1 MIYFMRH
8 GEDLKGYVGGW
19 SDVPLTEKGKRKVLK
34 NAKWIKKNLNIK
46 RIITSDVN
54 RAVESAE
61 IVKNVLGIEYE
72 KCILLREQS
81 KGTLTGKASDSL
93 TEYEKN
99 LLDFQEIDTIF
110 PNGESLINLH
120 DRIKNNLSFF
130 SSLEDNT
137 LLITHRGVINSFY
150 YIFNN
155 IELDMNKK
163 QFKVKFASIHEAD
176 FNLSII
182 KRIK

>member
-1 MIYFMRH
+1 MR
-8 GEDLKGYVGGW
+8 
-19 SDVPLTEKGKRKVLK
+19 
-34 NAKWIKKNLNIK
+34 I
-46 RIITSDVN
+46 
-54 RAVESAE
+54 
-61 IVKNVLGIEYE
+61 IEYE
-72 KCILLREQS
+72 KSILLREQS